1 MITADYTDETARS
14 WALDLVCA
22 MQVPR
27 MEAYAQVAAMIGAS
41 AGRLR
46 KFIGRQPNASIRPHE
61 YLNLA
66 LAYRSL
72 CERIEASAEEQRRR
86 AAQAREKANAALTCS
101 LVVVDGL
108 PGARQSRA
116 GGEA

>member
-1 MITADYTDETARS
+1 MITAAYTDETARA
-14 WALDLVCA
+14 WAHELVLD
-22 MQVPR
+22 MRVPR
-27 MEAYAQVAAMIGAS
+27 MKAYALVAAKIGSS

-72 CERIEASAEEQRRR
+72 CERIEASAEEQRLR
-86 AAQAREKANAALTCS
+86 AAQAREKANEALARS

-108 PGARQSRA
+108 PGARESGA
-116 GGEA
+116 GG